1 MHGKVAGLHGN
12 GQKLGLP
19 KELDFSSD
27 ENEDFLLLDGDD
39 QEEVKKNYVG
49 FKMQFKSEKVV
60 LGQADDAFNNLWQG
74 STKREKQLI
83 IEPAR
88 QTTHE
93 CAVNQPAQQNSNVMN
108 ARLPHMMES
117 ILTNMQSNMKPT

>member
-1 MHGKVAGLHGN
+1 MSEQLSSNKVIDLSPVLLVQISCETCIFLAF
-12 GQKLGLP
+12 LGLSIWYMKSSNDERSVLLSP
-19 KELDFSSD
+19 NEL
-27 ENEDFLLLDGDD
+27 
-39 QEEVKKNYVG
+39 VT
-49 FKMQFKSEKVV
+49 
-60 LGQADDAFNNLWQG
+60 QADDAFNNLWQG